1 MALASVFR
9 IPAGLQHAG
18 LPETEEGSLMAP
30 YWQVPTITRI
40 ARAIA
45 NFFKRLAPKR
55 KKD

>member
-1 MALASVFR
+1 
-9 IPAGLQHAG
+9 
-18 LPETEEGSLMAP
+18 MAP